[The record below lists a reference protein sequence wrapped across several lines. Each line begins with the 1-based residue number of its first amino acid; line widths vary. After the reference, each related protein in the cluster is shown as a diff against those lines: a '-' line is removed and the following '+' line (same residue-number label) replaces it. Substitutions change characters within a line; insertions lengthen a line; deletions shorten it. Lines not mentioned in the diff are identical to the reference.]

1 MVAVLAISRSVGKVD
16 APPATEDEEATADL
30 PDTVEPLA
38 S

>member
-1 MVAVLAISRSVGKVD
+1 VD
-16 APPATEDEEATADL
+16 APPATEDEEVTADL